1 MREKNSELRSAGEK
15 KKKRNHQMLLEAEW
29 NDAAVQHGAGWGR
42 DKNHKAEHDNVAAF
56 HDLMLQIRENK
67 ATQDTVGQR

>member
-1 MREKNSELRSAGEK
+1 
-15 KKKRNHQMLLEAEW
+15 MLLEAEW